1 MLNEGGLELQISPS
15 GGKYVSVPG
24 WNFKQ
29 ETNNRNNRNNRDSY
43 ILCLVS
49 HSLLSPR
56 TSYYVELQTSADSSK
71 SVSDRQGFRKS
82 LIRKPIIQD
91 NANNMA
97 ARKFTDKPRF
107 VTN

>member
-49 HSLLSPR
+49 PSQIGPR
-56 TSYYVELQTSADSSK
+56 TSYCVELQTLAGSSK
-71 SVSDRQGFRKS
+71 SVSNRQGFRES

-91 NANNMA
+91 NTNNMA

-107 VTN
+107 ATN